1 MEEAR
6 VTEPVSPM
14 GTTAAASV
22 GVCVRVVSVA
32 QSCPTLCNPTDYSPP
47 GSSWDLRMENRPWGF
62 LGKNTGTGCHLPLQN
77 IQVGFPRYVDKWR
90 F

>member
-22 GVCVRVVSVA
+22 GVCVRVCVVSVA

-47 GSSWDLRMENRPWGF
+47 GSSIYGTAQAKVLEWVAIPFSREIF
-62 LGKNTGTGCHLPLQN
+62 LTQRSNLHLL
-77 IQVGFPRYVDKWR
+77 YLLHLLA
-90 F
+90 